1 MSTSN
6 QSTTESKDAQAIKTE
21 IFDLYSD
28 ITKPKSP
35 HRTGRPGKNV
45 AEQAVALGGVAVK
58 YNKSIFD
65 VCEMLHEKKIEQR
78 TIERQNYNL
87 FNRFRLQI
95 GDLCDRFNSYYYN
108 RAKTVD

>member
-45 AEQAVALGGVAVK
+45 AEQAVALGG
-58 YNKSIFD
+58 
-65 VCEMLHEKKIEQR
+65 E
-78 TIERQNYNL
+78 
-87 FNRFRLQI
+87 
-95 GDLCDRFNSYYYN
+95 
-108 RAKTVD
+108 

>member
-45 AEQAVALGGVAVK
+45 AEQTVALGGSSRKIQQK
-58 YNKSIFD
+58 YF
-65 VCEMLHEKKIEQR
+65 
-78 TIERQNYNL
+78 
-87 FNRFRLQI
+87 
-95 GDLCDRFNSYYYN
+95 
-108 RAKTVD
+108 

>member
-6 QSTTESKDAQAIKTE
+6 QSTTESKDAEAIKTE
-21 IFDLYSD
+21 VFDLYSD

-45 AEQAVALGGVAVK
+45 AEQAVALGGVAAK
-58 YNKSIFD
+58 YNKSIFY

-87 FNRFRLQI
+87 FKRFRLQI
-95 GDLCDRFNSYYYN
+95 GDLCDRITTIDP
-108 RAKTVD
+108 RQ